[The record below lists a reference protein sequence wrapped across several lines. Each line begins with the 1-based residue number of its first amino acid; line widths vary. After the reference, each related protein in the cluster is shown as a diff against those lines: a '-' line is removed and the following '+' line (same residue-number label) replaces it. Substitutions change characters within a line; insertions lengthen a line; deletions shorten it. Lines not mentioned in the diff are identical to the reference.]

1 MNAYDCL
8 ILNRDADSPAGH
20 MAVGH
25 LVQHLHASPSASAV
39 KAAGPW
45 PLGWRTVGAAIIT
58 PDGTMLEL
66 TRDDSALDVRGAE
79 YGFTLVRVGKMAVPE
94 IEGSAPDALTGRG
107 VPSLRAAVWAV
118 LGEFGTDTDRMARD
132 NLLVPVSS

>member
-25 LVQHLHASPSASAV
+25 LVQHLHSSPHASAV

-45 PLGWRTVGAAIIT
+45 PKGWRTVGAAIIT
-58 PDGTMLEL
+58 PNGTMLEL
-66 TRDDSALDVRGAE
+66 VCDDSALDVRGAE
-79 YGFTLVRVGKMAVPE
+79 YGFNLHRVGKMAVPE
-94 IEGSAPDALTGRG
+94 IEGSAPDVLTARG
-107 VPSLRAAVWAV
+107 VPALRAAVWAV
-118 LGEFGTDTDRMARD
+118 LEEFGTETDRMARSE
-132 NLLVPVSS
+132 LL